1 MGWVKKSNEFPLGS
15 VVQLRSGGAPL
26 TITSTDPSTAQQ
38 TAVCVSQGGLA
49 QTVVASPE
57 AFMLYTGRITPSG
70 KPDPYAFR
78 ERR

>member
-1 MGWVKKSNEFPLGS
+1 MGWVTRSNEFPLGS

-26 TITSTDPSTAQQ
+26 TITSTNQSTAEQ

-57 AFMLYTGRITPSG
+57 AFMLYTGRLTASG

-78 ERR
+78 NSR